1 MIVKL
6 KTNSR
11 SKYAS
16 NRIPYVQDCCYY
28 RGTVKHHSIRIH
40 FQNELTKKKRT
51 GDYPKQPNRRLGDIG
66 VNTPSSM
73 GTPSATSTKDPV
85 IDTDSNDDVSTSVVD
100 TRKMAPV
107 NDTSINNSRMQM
119 EDMEPYHKFSNR
131 TDQQV
136 HDNLREKHFVLAKG
150 YYQLV
155 NELNHYK
162 GRNSVQ
168 NSSIRGYQDSSISAA
183 LSERRSRLAKIEP
196 IHQLSQRL

>member
-1 MIVKL
+1 
-6 KTNSR
+6 
-11 SKYAS
+11 
-16 NRIPYVQDCCYY
+16 
-28 RGTVKHHSIRIH
+28 
-40 FQNELTKKKRT
+40 
-51 GDYPKQPNRRLGDIG
+51 
-66 VNTPSSM
+66 M

-85 IDTDSNDDVSTSVVD
+85 IDTDSDDDVSTSVID

-107 NDTSINNSRMQM
+107 DDTINNNSRMQM
-119 EDMEPYHKFSNR
+119 DDMVPYHKFSNR

-136 HDNLREKHFVLAKG
+136 HDKLREKHLALDKG

-183 LSERRSRLAKIEP
+183 FISERRSCLP
-196 IHQLSQRL
+196 LS